1 MRRYGLPAR
10 AARSTAM
17 IQALADLPSPL
28 IADLIGIHP
37 AMAERWSVLAAER
50 WSEYVGNRS

>member
-1 MRRYGLPAR
+1 
-10 AARSTAM
+10 M

-37 AMAERWSVLAAER
+37 ATAERWSVLAAER